1 MNVSLPGG
9 KCVFVIYLDVS
20 INFIT
25 LGRNSDHGVFSYI
38 VFECWTVV
46 VPHQSYE
53 TRVLREFLVPLFPD
67 FDQALICAD
76 TSVFLRIFD
85 RMILERNTVR
95 QYKYM

>member
-1 MNVSLPGG
+1 M
-9 KCVFVIYLDVS
+9 
-20 INFIT
+20 
-25 LGRNSDHGVFSYI
+25 
-38 VFECWTVV
+38 

-85 RMILERNTVR
+85 RVVLGE
-95 QYKYM
+95 KYSSSI